1 MNRFFVKQEDIRN
14 DIATITGEDVAHIA
28 RVLRMSAGDT
38 LMVCDGACTEYEGAI
53 LSIGK
58 TVEVALGEG
67 KRCLAE
73 LPYRI
78 TLLQGLPK
86 AGKMETI
93 IQKCVEL
100 GVYAIQPVMAAR
112 SVARMTE
119 KEFEKKRVRY
129 SKIAVEA
136 AKQSRRGI
144 LPEVYGLLPFDQIDY
159 AAYDLLLVLDEEEDA
174 CTLHDSLQRLPRRLE
189 NIAVAI
195 GPEGGLEREEV
206 ALLRAGGGKA
216 VTLGKRILRTE
227 TAGMA
232 ALAMLQYALGE

>member
-1 MNRFFVKQEDIRN
+1 MNRFFVEQKDIDGRRAV
-14 DIATITGEDVAHIA
+14 IGGEDVSHIT
-28 RVLRMSAGDT
+28 RVLRLRVGDT
-38 LMVCDGACTEYEGAI
+38 LLLCDGACTEFEGTI

-58 TVEVALGEG
+58 TVEVSLDEG

-73 LPYRI
+73 LPYQI

-100 GVYAIQPVMAAR
+100 GAYAIQPVAAAR
-112 SVARMTE
+112 SVVRMTE

-129 SKIAVEA
+129 SKVAAEA

-144 LPEVYGLLPFDQIDY
+144 LPEVYGLLPFDRIDVS
-159 AAYDLLLVLDEEEDA
+159 AYELLLVLDEEESA
-174 CTLHDSLQRLPRRLE
+174 CTLHDALQSLPQRPLR
-189 NIAVAI
+189 IAVAI

-206 ALLRAGGGKA
+206 ALLRARGGKT

>member
-129 SKIAVEA
+129 VKVAVEA

-144 LPEVYGLLPFDQIDY
+144 LPRFTDFCRLIKSIMLPTICFLCWTRRKTRVRCTI
-159 AAYDLLLVLDEEEDA
+159 LCSA
-174 CTLHDSLQRLPRRLE
+174 CR
-189 NIAVAI
+189 AV
-195 GPEGGLEREEV
+195 
-206 ALLRAGGGKA
+206 
-216 VTLGKRILRTE
+216 
-227 TAGMA
+227 
-232 ALAMLQYALGE
+232 